1 VTAGEDEP
9 RRPPAQGATLLERA
23 GTAASTVSARGPA
36 RPRARLILRWSLA
49 ALIFASLIY
58 FVLRQ
63 RSALPDFDWR
73 FRAGWLAAA
82 VPAGL
87 LFYVLHGEIWRRIV
101 GALGWSL
108 PVGAAWSIWAKT
120 LLARYVP
127 TGALMV
133 VGRVVMTAELGVP
146 KRVTLASLVYEVGI
160 ALGSAMIAGAYFVME
175 LPVLEGEPGRFA
187 ILAILVL
194 VLGGL
199 HPRVFAPLANY
210 ALGKLGREALPG
222 TLSFGEVLF
231 LTALYLLSW
240 AAIGVSTFAFAS
252 ALYPVQLMDLPYITA
267 AYAVAFC
274 VAVLTF
280 IVPSG
285 LGTRD
290 AALASAMA
298 LVLPAAVATAIALG
312 FRLFQTAV
320 EVLYVAAVAGVDYV
334 VPRRAR
340 RSS

>member
-1 VTAGEDEP
+1 MAQKAGPPGVD
-9 RRPPAQGATLLERA
+9 RGAARPTLFKRLGA
-23 GTAASTVSARGPA
+23 AASGVSIVSPKH
-36 RPRARLILRWSLA
+36 PRARIAAQWTLA
-49 ALIFASLIY
+49 ALIFACLIL

-63 RSALPDFDWR
+63 WSSLPDFDWR

-82 VPAGL
+82 VPAGIV
-87 LFYVLHGEIWRRIV
+87 FYVLHGEIWRRIV
-101 GALGWSL
+101 GALGA
-108 PVGAAWSIWAKT
+108 PVALRPAWSIWAKT

-133 VGRVVMTAELGVP
+133 VGRVVMTEGLGVP

-160 ALGSAMIAGAYFVME
+160 ALGSATIAGAYFLFD
-175 LPVLEGEPGRFA
+175 LPALEGKPARYV
-187 ILAILVL
+187 ILGIVVL

-199 HPRVFAPLANY
+199 HPRAFGPMADFTLK
-210 ALGKLGREALPG
+210 KLGREPLPR
-222 TLSFGEVLF
+222 TLGFAHVLF
-231 LTALYLLSW
+231 FTGLYLMSW

-252 ALYPVQLMDLPYITA
+252 ALYPVELGDLAYITA

-298 LVLPAAVATAIALG
+298 VVLPATVATAIAVG

-320 EVLYVAAVAGVDYV
+320 ELLYVAAVVGFD
-334 VPRRAR
+334 RLTTSRMGH
-340 RSS
+340 